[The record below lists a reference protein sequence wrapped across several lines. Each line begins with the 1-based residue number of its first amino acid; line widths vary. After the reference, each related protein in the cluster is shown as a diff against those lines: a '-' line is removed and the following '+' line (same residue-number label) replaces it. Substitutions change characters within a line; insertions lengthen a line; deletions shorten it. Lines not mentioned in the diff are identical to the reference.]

1 MEEVELLR
9 LEPGLAAYVAGLK
22 ARSSG
27 RGVLVLKRLLGMVRD
42 YPRQALLKAVAEALV
57 YGMFDL
63 ARLDGMVLRNVRQD
77 YFVVAGEGADL
88 QEQAHEG

>member
-1 MEEVELLR
+1 M
-9 LEPGLAAYVAGLK
+9 
-22 ARSSG
+22 
-27 RGVLVLKRLLGMVRD
+27 LVLKRLLGMVRD
-42 YPRQALLKAVAEALV
+42 YPRQALLKAVDEALV

-77 YFVVAGEGADL
+77 YFVVAGEDADL

>member
-1 MEEVELLR
+1 MHGLVGPQPRARWRNLLR
-9 LEPGLAAYVAGLK
+9 KQA
-22 ARSSG
+22 
-27 RGVLVLKRLLGMVRD
+27 
-42 YPRQALLKAVAEALV
+42 RQALLKAVDEALV

-77 YFVVAGEGADL
+77 YFVVAGEDAGL